1 MEKVFF
7 LMKYTTVFKESLLQK
22 FDGQMEG
29 MKKLG
34 YEVWYIEWDGEKFY
48 LVSWN
53 NKYRQLIKSVKC
65 LNKERYFH
73 TFYFVDLYKSAKKV
87 IEEHNFAYV
96 YMRRMPVFLS
106 SISMTKMIK
115 KKGTKLIVEIPTY
128 NYKNEQKKE
137 KRIIRKIAT
146 KISEH
151 IWNRLNNRINLYSI
165 IGREESGDYLGRP
178 AVNISNGIV
187 VDRIKP
193 KRTLPYDGYHLEL
206 IAVAS
211 MCYWQGYD
219 RMIKAISD
227 YTGNVKVRLHLVGPE
242 GDGSLE
248 QWKNLVTELNLQESV
263 IIHGPVYGEQLDM
276 LFDCCHL
283 GIGSLGLYRKKMEV
297 GAILKNREYM
307 ARGIPFVYVG
317 RDYNIELDFPYA
329 RQLENSDSPIDFNNI
344 VEFAEHVLNNDKNI
358 YEMRNYANKNMSWE
372 SELRKVLEAVEK
384 L

>member
-1 MEKVFF
+1 MKKVFF

-29 MKKLG
+29 MKNLG

-48 LVSWN
+48 LVNWN
-53 NKYRQLIKSVKC
+53 SKYRKLIRAVKC
-65 LNKERYFH
+65 FNKEQYFH
-73 TFYFVDLYKSAKKV
+73 TFYFIDLYKLAKKV
-87 IEEHNFAYV
+87 INKNGFTYV

-106 SISMTKMIK
+106 TISMANMVK
-115 KKGTKLIVEIPTY
+115 KIGTKLIVEIPTY

-137 KRIIRKIAT
+137 KRILRKIAT

-151 IWNRLNNRINLYSI
+151 IWNKLNDKIDLYSI

-193 KRTLPYDGYHLEL
+193 KCTLPYDGNHLEL

-211 MCYWQGYD
+211 MCYWHGYD
-219 RMIKAISD
+219 RLIKAISE
-227 YTGNVKVRLHLVGPE
+227 YTGNVKVRLHLVGPD
-242 GDGSLE
+242 GDGSLI
-248 QWKNLVTELNLQESV
+248 QWKGLVKKLNLEKSV
-263 IIHGPVYGEQLDM
+263 VIHGPMYGEQLDN
-276 LFDCCHL
+276 LFDRCHL
-283 GIGSLGLYRKKMEV
+283 GIGSLGLYREKMEV

-307 ARGIPFVYVG
+307 ARGIPFVYAG

-329 RQLENSDSPIDFNNI
+329 LQLENADSPIDIKNI
-344 VEFAEHVLNNDKNI
+344 VEFATRVLNNDKI
-358 YEMRNYANKNMSWE
+358 TYKMRNYANKNMSWE
-372 SELRKVLEAVEK
+372 SELRKVLEAAEK
-384 L
+384 